1 MEKKQPLW
9 KKLFSGSGWTLF
21 TVFIWEMMEE
31 LLEEA
36 IAFGIT
42 SFITKALSTLVV
54 IGITQITKRALMRIC
69 KPIVKSFTY
78 KEGNDKMSKIKKF
91 FSWIGT
97 GFKWINANKKSLTG
111 IASGAVMTLSGAGV
125 IDVNALPE
133 LPINGFNITPILYYG
148 VLLILALI
156 GISGKGFESIKAY
169 AERIAKEKAEKQEKA
184 IIKEAKAELKAE
196 QKLANQTQAQQE
208 KANAKKEAEDKAKA
222 EKEKADAEHKAL
234 VEKAKAQILAEE
246 KANSTK

>member
-9 KKLFSGSGWTLF
+9 KKLFSGGGWTLF

-54 IGITQITKRALMRIC
+54 IGITQITKRALIRIC

-78 KEGNDKMSKIKKF
+78 KEGNDKMSKVKQF
-91 FSWIGT
+91 FTWI
-97 GFKWINANKKSLTG
+97 WSNKKTLLG
-111 IASGAVMTLSGAGV
+111 ITSGAVMTLSGAEV
-125 IDVNALPE
+125 IDVSALPE
-133 LPINGFNITPILYYG
+133 LPVGGFNITPILYYG
-148 VLLILALI
+148 VLLAIAI
-156 GISGKGFESIKAY
+156 VGICGKGFESIKTY
-169 AERIAKEKAEKQEKA
+169 AERIASEKALKQEKA
-184 IIKEAKAELKAE
+184 IIKEAKAQLKAE
-196 QKLANQTQAQQE
+196 EKLANQTQAEQE
-208 KANAKKEAEDKAKA
+208 KAQAKAQAEAQAKA

-234 VEKAKAQILAEE
+234 VEQAKAKILAEQ
-246 KANSTK
+246 KTNSTK

>member
-1 MEKKQPLW
+1 MKKITTTL

-54 IGITQITKRALMRIC
+54 IGITQITKRALIKIC
-69 KPIVKSFTY
+69 KPIVKSLTY
-78 KEGNDKMSKIKKF
+78 KEGNDKMGKLKTF
-91 FSWIGT
+91 FTWI
-97 GFKWINANKKSLTG
+97 WSNKKTLTG
-111 IASGAVMTLSGAGV
+111 IASTAVISLSGTGV
-125 IDVNALPE
+125 IDVSTLPE
-133 LPINGFNITPILYYG
+133 LPIGGFNITPIIYYG
-148 VLLILALI
+148 ALLILALI
-156 GISGKGFESIKAY
+156 GVFGKGFESIKTY

-184 IIKEAKAELKAE
+184 IVKEAKAELKAE

-208 KANAKKEAEDKAKA
+208 KANAKKEAEEKAKA

>member
-1 MEKKQPLW
+1 M
-9 KKLFSGSGWTLF
+9 KKLFSGGAWTLF

-54 IGITQITKRALMRIC
+54 IGITQITKRALIRIC
-69 KPIVKSFTY
+69 KPIIKSFTY
-78 KEGNDKMSKIKKF
+78 KEGNDKMDKVKKF
-91 FSWIGT
+91 FSWIST

-125 IDVNALPE
+125 IDVSALPE

-148 VLLILALI
+148 VWLVLALI
-156 GISGKGFESIKAY
+156 GVSGKGFESIKAY
-169 AERIAKEKAEKQEKA
+169 AERKAQEKA
-184 IIKEAKAELKAE
+184 IKVQKAIDKEAQAEIKAE
-196 QKLANQTQAQQE
+196 QKLANQTQAQKE
-208 KANAKKEAEDKAKA
+208 KETAKKEAEEKAKA
-222 EKEKADAEHKAL
+222 EKEKANAEHRAL
-234 VEKAKAQILAEE
+234 VEQAKAKFIAENN
-246 KANSTK
+246 KN